1 MHSVGWKKI
10 VIVWLEVRVI
20 FCWRDL
26 CLDMLRLTEWEE
38 IATKDEA
45 VSPAKVRWD
54 IFSHVS
60 TMCSKKT
67 NITFMF
73 FIIL

>member
-1 MHSVGWKKI
+1 
-10 VIVWLEVRVI
+10 
-20 FCWRDL
+20 
-26 CLDMLRLTEWEE
+26 MLRLTECEE

-67 NITFMF
+67 KITFMF